1 MALAPDD
8 RRFVPSKPTPA
19 NSPGAG
25 SGGNHM
31 VRKIIASVAFG
42 SVLLLPLAAAGP
54 GDAVAAQPSLVG
66 AAALP
71 SGRTG
76 VYKNCTA
83 FNAKYKHGV
92 GKKGAKDKVSG
103 KSKPVTTFKRST
115 AIYKKA
121 MANNSGLDR
130 DKDGVACEKR

>member
-1 MALAPDD
+1 M
-8 RRFVPSKPTPA
+8 
-19 NSPGAG
+19 
-25 SGGNHM
+25 
-31 VRKIIASVAFG
+31 RKIIASVAFG
-42 SVLLLPLAAAGP
+42 GVLLLPLTAATATE
-54 GDAVAAQPSLVG
+54 AQAAPALVG
-66 AAALP
+66 VGALP
-71 SGRTG
+71 TG
-76 VYKNCTA
+76 KTGIYKNCTA

-92 GKKGAKDKVSG
+92 GKKGAKDRVKG